1 MDRNEIEK
9 FRRHMGA
16 GRYIKIKNDDGGEDE
31 FYFKPL
37 GCKYLPD
44 FLQIASALDYNPDQ
58 KREISELKIQ
68 LRQGKITQDQLNNK
82 LEGYDA
88 MNETKIFEENKTWT
102 IAGIIAAVGVV
113 LVLILFKDEVDR
125 FTFIMPI
132 FAAFIVVG
140 ILTLADEEE
149 KKEKKS

>member
-1 MDRNEIEK
+1 M
-9 FRRHMGA
+9 
-16 GRYIKIKNDDGGEDE
+16 
-31 FYFKPL
+31 P
-37 GCKYLPD
+37 
-44 FLQIASALDYNPDQ
+44 
-58 KREISELKIQ
+58 KRLK
-68 LRQGKITQDQLNNK
+68 
-82 LEGYDA
+82 
-88 MNETKIFEENKTWT
+88 KIFEENRSPRPKGRGSLFFAPDSLDIWHKSQDFFAQNKTWT

>member
-1 MDRNEIEK
+1 MTK
-9 FRRHMGA
+9 
-16 GRYIKIKNDDGGEDE
+16 
-31 FYFKPL
+31 L
-37 GCKYLPD
+37 
-44 FLQIASALDYNPDQ
+44 
-58 KREISELKIQ
+58 LK
-68 LRQGKITQDQLNNK
+68 
-82 LEGYDA
+82 
-88 MNETKIFEENKTWT
+88 KIFEENKTWT

-140 ILTLADEEE
+140 ILTLADEED

>member
-1 MDRNEIEK
+1 MTK
-9 FRRHMGA
+9 
-16 GRYIKIKNDDGGEDE
+16 
-31 FYFKPL
+31 
-37 GCKYLPD
+37 
-44 FLQIASALDYNPDQ
+44 
-58 KREISELKIQ
+58 Q
-68 LRQGKITQDQLNNK
+68 LI
-82 LEGYDA
+82 
-88 MNETKIFEENKTWT
+88 KIFEENRTWT
-102 IAGIIAAVGVV
+102 ISGVIAAIGVI

>member
-1 MDRNEIEK
+1 M
-9 FRRHMGA
+9 
-16 GRYIKIKNDDGGEDE
+16 
-31 FYFKPL
+31 
-37 GCKYLPD
+37 
-44 FLQIASALDYNPDQ
+44 S
-58 KREISELKIQ
+58 KRLK
-68 LRQGKITQDQLNNK
+68 
-82 LEGYDA
+82 
-88 MNETKIFEENKTWT
+88 KIFEENKNWT
-102 IAGIIAAVGVV
+102 IAGVIAAVGVV

>member
-1 MDRNEIEK
+1 MTK
-9 FRRHMGA
+9 
-16 GRYIKIKNDDGGEDE
+16 
-31 FYFKPL
+31 
-37 GCKYLPD
+37 
-44 FLQIASALDYNPDQ
+44 Q
-58 KREISELKIQ
+58 LK
-68 LRQGKITQDQLNNK
+68 
-82 LEGYDA
+82 
-88 MNETKIFEENKTWT
+88 KIFEENRTWT

-149 KKEKKS
+149 KEENKS

>member
-1 MDRNEIEK
+1 MSK
-9 FRRHMGA
+9 
-16 GRYIKIKNDDGGEDE
+16 
-31 FYFKPL
+31 
-37 GCKYLPD
+37 
-44 FLQIASALDYNPDQ
+44 Q
-58 KREISELKIQ
+58 LK
-68 LRQGKITQDQLNNK
+68 
-82 LEGYDA
+82 
-88 MNETKIFEENKTWT
+88 KIFEESRTWT

-149 KKEKKS
+149 NKEKKS

>member
-1 MDRNEIEK
+1 MT
-9 FRRHMGA
+9 
-16 GRYIKIKNDDGGEDE
+16 
-31 FYFKPL
+31 
-37 GCKYLPD
+37 
-44 FLQIASALDYNPDQ
+44 
-58 KREISELKIQ
+58 KRLK
-68 LRQGKITQDQLNNK
+68 
-82 LEGYDA
+82 
-88 MNETKIFEENKTWT
+88 KIFEENRTWT
-102 IAGIIAAVGVV
+102 IAGIIAVLGVI

>member
-1 MDRNEIEK
+1 M
-9 FRRHMGA
+9 
-16 GRYIKIKNDDGGEDE
+16 IKR
-31 FYFKPL
+31 
-37 GCKYLPD
+37 
-44 FLQIASALDYNPDQ
+44 LQ
-58 KREISELKIQ
+58 
-68 LRQGKITQDQLNNK
+68 
-82 LEGYDA
+82 
-88 MNETKIFEENKTWT
+88 KIFEENKTWT
-102 IAGIIAAVGVV
+102 IAGVIAVFGVV

>member
-1 MDRNEIEK
+1 MK
-9 FRRHMGA
+9 F
-16 GRYIKIKNDDGGEDE
+16 Y
-31 FYFKPL
+31 
-37 GCKYLPD
+37 KYSVI
-44 FLQIASALDYNPDQ
+44 IACRMS
-58 KREISELKIQ
+58 KRLI
-68 LRQGKITQDQLNNK
+68 
-82 LEGYDA
+82 
-88 MNETKIFEENKTWT
+88 KIFEENRTWT
-102 IAGIIAAVGVV
+102 IAGVIAAVGVV

>member
-1 MDRNEIEK
+1 MTK
-9 FRRHMGA
+9 
-16 GRYIKIKNDDGGEDE
+16 
-31 FYFKPL
+31 
-37 GCKYLPD
+37 
-44 FLQIASALDYNPDQ
+44 Q
-58 KREISELKIQ
+58 LK
-68 LRQGKITQDQLNNK
+68 
-82 LEGYDA
+82 
-88 MNETKIFEENKTWT
+88 KIFEENRTWT

>member
-1 MDRNEIEK
+1 MTNR
-9 FRRHMGA
+9 
-16 GRYIKIKNDDGGEDE
+16 
-31 FYFKPL
+31 
-37 GCKYLPD
+37 
-44 FLQIASALDYNPDQ
+44 
-58 KREISELKIQ
+58 LK
-68 LRQGKITQDQLNNK
+68 
-82 LEGYDA
+82 
-88 MNETKIFEENKTWT
+88 KIFEENKIWS
-102 IAGIIAAVGVV
+102 ISGIIAVFGVI